1 MAMNFLFKIS
11 VISLL
16 FFSCNEDKYIRTY
29 KVPKEIP
36 DNKINQLSFKPENK
50 DSSSPQ
56 QISWDSPDSWIKSE
70 NTSSM
75 RLASFQVPY
84 YGYDPSKI
92 DYADLSISIL
102 SGNGG
107 GIKMNVNRW
116 RNQVG
121 LPPQTL
127 NEIISSAQN
136 LDNSIGAYQVFK
148 IINKSS
154 SDMAF
159 ICAVMPMKNNTIFIK
174 LNIPKIGINL
184 VEKDFLDFCGSFK
197 AVGE

>member
-1 MAMNFLFKIS
+1 MNFVFKIA

-16 FFSCNEDKYIRTY
+16 FFSCSEDKYIRTY
-29 KVPKEIP
+29 KAPKEIP
-36 DNKINQLSFKPENK
+36 NNEINQLALSPEGGDK
-50 DSSSPQ
+50 SSSNQ
-56 QISWDSPDSWIKSE
+56 EISWNSPDSWIKSE
-70 NTSSM
+70 NTSSL

-92 DYADLSISIL
+92 QYADLSISIL

-116 RNQVG
+116 RKQIG

-127 NEIISSAQN
+127 NEIVSSAQN
-136 LDNSIGAYQVFK
+136 FDNSIGPYQVFK

-184 VEKDFLDFCGSFK
+184 VEKEFLDFCQSFK
-197 AVGE
+197 AIGE